1 MDIKNKKLTII
12 TINLNNLQGLK
23 RTIEGVFSQTWQE
36 FEYIV
41 IDGGSKDG
49 SAEFLKNQSE
59 NIDYWISEP
68 DKGVYNAMNKGIQK
82 AKGEYLLFLN
92 SGDHFYSSDVLKE
105 NYNYFKDYDLVSF
118 DLEMVDDNGKRIM
131 SSPYNLKFSDLY
143 KGTLPH
149 PATFIKKELFK
160 KIGLYDEKLK
170 IVSDWKFFI
179 IALFKH
185 NCSYLKIKKTLAV
198 FYLDG
203 ISSTMDFTSEREQV
217 LEEHFNGFILDYKE
231 LEENRL
237 YRNNRFIMLK
247 EIEKSWF
254 GKKIVS
260 LFFRLYIVLFSNR
273 KLKDILK

>member
-1 MDIKNKKLTII
+1 MPKLSII
-12 TINLNNLQGLK
+12 TINYDNLLGLQK
-23 RTIEGVFSQTWQE
+23 TVFSVVNQTYKD

-41 IDGGSKDG
+41 IDGGSLDG
-49 SAEFLKNQSE
+49 SEEFLKNQSS

-92 SGDHFYSSDVLKE
+92 SGDHFSSSDVLKE
-105 NYNYFKDYDLVSF
+105 NCNYLKDYDLVSF
-118 DLEMVDDNGKRIM
+118 DLELVGDHRKRIF
-131 SSPYNLKFSDLY
+131 SSPYNLRFYDLY
-143 KGTLPH
+143 KNTLPH
-149 PATFIKKELFK
+149 PATFIKKELFE

-185 NCSYLKIKKTLAV
+185 NCSYLKIKKTIAV

-203 ISSTMDFTSEREQV
+203 ISSIADFSLEREQV
-217 LEEHFNGFILDYKE
+217 LQEHFKGFILDYKE
-231 LEENRL
+231 LENNRV
-237 YRNNRFIMLK
+237 YTNNRFAMLK

-260 LFFRLYIVLFSNR
+260 LFFRFYIILFSSK